1 MTEQTSPLMQNLRR
15 SGVWF
20 AASVL
25 VLAASSIGLSR
36 FLETETPTVSLA
48 LDPLNVNALIG
59 EITHD
64 LNDTSNAPDL
74 DAMLAK
80 LESALRFDLAD
91 ARLYSLIGE
100 IKYRKGEKDQAYE
113 FFDQA
118 RNLSKTEIL
127 ALQRSIG
134 RSIEIG
140 DLSGAVREID
150 ILLRRWPDQFPAIAE
165 GLPTILSNPD
175 GYQAVLA
182 AIRAAAP
189 WRSNLLVT
197 LGKTPDGLD
206 FANRLLLDLTGSSA
220 PPSSSEVSYLIH
232 SYFGQ
237 KKYEQAYRL
246 FLFSL
251 SDQERKLGG
260 YIFNSAFE
268 PLSSGKPF
276 DWQVGDQSGLEVTL
290 ATAQNAVEGEGG
302 ATVRF
307 LNTPVKNAALQQ
319 YIQLPPGS
327 YKVSLAASASNLKLP
342 KELFWSIRCVGPA
355 GEIARF
361 HIPEGTYNRQALSQE
376 FSVGPTGCPMQL
388 LKLETAAIAES
399 WRFRYVGTLVMHKLS
414 IERLSS

>member
-20 AASVL
+20 VASVL
-25 VLAASSIGLSR
+25 ALAASSIGLSR

-48 LDPLNVNALIG
+48 LDPLNVNALTG
-59 EITHD
+59 EIADD

-74 DAMLAK
+74 DALLAK
-80 LESALRFDLAD
+80 AESALRFDLAD

-100 IKYRKGEKDQAYE
+100 IKYRQGEKNQAYE

-118 RNLSKTEIL
+118 RKLSKTEIH

-134 RSIEIG
+134 RSIETG
-140 DLSGAVREID
+140 DLSKAVGEID
-150 ILLRRWPDQFPAIAE
+150 ILLRRWPDQFPEIAE

-189 WRSNLLVT
+189 WRANLLVA

-220 PPSSSEVSYLIH
+220 PPNSSELSYVIH
-232 SYFGQ
+232 GYIRQ
-237 KKYEQAYRL
+237 KEYEQAYRL

-260 YIFNSAFE
+260 YIFNGTFE
-268 PLSSGKPF
+268 PVSSGKPF
-276 DWQVGDQSGLEVTL
+276 DWQVGDQSGLEVTF
-290 ATAQNAVEGEGG
+290 ATSQDAVEGEGG

-307 LNTPVKNAALQQ
+307 LNTPVKNTALQQ
-319 YIQLPPGS
+319 DIQLPPGS
-327 YKVSLAASASNLKLP
+327 YKISLAASARNLKLP
-342 KELFWSIRCVGPA
+342 KELFWSIRCVGSA
-355 GEIARF
+355 SEIARF
-361 HIPEGTYNRQALSQE
+361 NIPEGTYNRKALSLD
-376 FSVGPTGCPMQL
+376 FSVGPAGCPMQL